1 MWENNVRETG
11 PQQVVARATQQILSD
26 GIFGAQHGFY
36 QAALCP
42 LGSDQLLLKKLWE
55 FFLYELNSNGGYIS
69 LFVFN
74 DGKPTTF
81 DGEQNNEEL
90 SLGNQM

>member
-42 LGSDQLLLKKLWE
+42 LLLKKL
-55 FFLYELNSNGGYIS
+55 
-69 LFVFN
+69 
-74 DGKPTTF
+74 
-81 DGEQNNEEL
+81 
-90 SLGNQM
+90 